1 MKKLFRRI
9 SAFAMTIAVS
19 VVNMTYGDFFVNT
32 SANLDLQPITVPN
45 VSSGQP
51 FVTKI
56 NIKSESSLLRFLH
69 FGIFGKEKISVTV
82 YAKDDSGNPISD
94 INLYNS
100 DSTEI
105 VGGSAPIYDAENDA
119 YFATWFL
126 EKGNYSLSAQP
137 FTEQSA
143 GGFYSIDLSKSNN
156 DEVNE
161 KEYQSIGVN
170 GTGDGRYV
178 LIEDDKPEIQ
188 VYPVHTDISGNYV
201 NISTSE
207 KYSDGG
213 FYSSKDGDKVWTNG
227 AFEYLITA
235 SDGGSGIYSISH
247 KLSTSADYTSVRTSS
262 ENIQAD
268 FSVPVSVADTSGE
281 KFISVKAE
289 DNSGN
294 ITDIINSIQ
303 VETDK
308 TAPSITIEK
317 AEVIAENGSTIGNY
331 TENSWTNKRVRIT
344 VSAEDN
350 GSGADSI
357 EVNSTGGKVS
367 LNNVSRNGKK
377 VTNIYIV
384 DTDFM
389 GSITFSAYDKV
400 NNKSKDIFYKVRSE
414 TTPPSITNFDINQNI
429 NIQNYGF
436 SLDSGAEISISAYDI
451 EPYWSGIDYIELGF
465 VDVQSMDTE
474 YNYSESSIVKSEPVY
489 VSQNSAVQTCNFS
502 VGAGFN
508 GQILARAVDCAG
520 NVGKWRTLES
530 LVADSQELHDETSYR
545 DIIVGD
551 APYTDIDGNSLYSAD
566 QKVSFVVKDSHAG
579 ISKIRW
585 YVRTSQGIV
594 MGSDTVSD
602 FSADNTDGW
611 KINRKRDVITEAEK
625 EIIVGENEN
634 NIEIGLCFSDNAGF
648 ETPWEVKY
656 ISIDK
661 TKPEII
667 SCSFDDNSDR
677 KIFNKNRKA
686 TIIVRERNISADNL
700 LDIAVTNQLNK
711 NAVPYTVSDWEL
723 ISAKSNRDEENMYRM
738 TVSFNADAEYKF
750 SLNARDLTGKTAE
763 KPVKADF
770 MIDKTAPVIDI
781 SYDNN
786 NAVNN
791 CYYNAD
797 RKATIKITEHNFRS
811 DDVKYTLYAF
821 AEDNITKIK
830 ENQIIPEKLKW
841 TQNPNNKDE
850 WTAQINFNK
859 EGKFALNI
867 SCADKAGN
875 STSFKN
881 GTFYIDKTAPKVE
894 QSFTNGKSK
903 FATNK
908 LIVPKVKCSDY
919 NQISEY
925 HIRVNKIDING
936 NKDTDYHIK
945 PTSADYTAT
954 YVKKPA
960 VYEYTYNIFAER
972 ATSDGIYDISIY
984 VSDLAGN
991 TTEIKNLNLSI
1002 NRNGSTFELVNTEAK
1017 EAVEKYS
1024 TNQTPQQERVDVEI
1038 KEINVSKR
1046 VGDSIIT
1053 VTRDN
1058 KKARILTE
1066 DNYTIEED
1074 KGGENDNGWY
1084 ETTYKID
1091 KSNFEDDGVYI
1102 ITIETNDETGN
1113 TNSNNKSTVQFSVDS
1128 TPPQVVISGVRDN
1141 ANLKEDEVNLQITFS
1156 DKNLYSIG
1164 SMHGDDMIIKINND
1178 TYNFDD
1184 LNKLGAEISNDDA
1197 GNIVM
1202 LMTVKANG
1210 KNSKNDISVSL
1221 RDRADNVSEFR
1232 DSEIT
1237 FRLSATFLMRHRW
1250 IVITVVALIL
1260 LVLGIN
1266 IFFIAKKVKRK

>member
-9 SAFAMTIAVS
+9 SAFAMAIAVS

-32 SANLDLQPITVPN
+32 SANLDLQLITIPN

-69 FGIFGKEKISVTV
+69 SGIFGKEKISVTV

-105 VGGSAPIYDAENDA
+105 AGGSAPIYDAENDA
-119 YFATWFL
+119 FFVTWFL

-170 GTGDGRYV
+170 GTEDGRYV
-178 LIEDDKPEIQ
+178 LIEDGKPEIQ

-235 SDGGSGIYSISH
+235 SDCGSGIYSISH
-247 KLSTSADYTSVRTSS
+247 KLNTSADYTSVRTSS

-294 ITDIINSIQ
+294 ITDTINSIP

-384 DTDFM
+384 DADFM

-429 NIQNYGF
+429 NVQNYGF

-545 DIIVGD
+545 GIIVGE
-551 APYTDIDGNSLYSAD
+551 APYTDIDGNPLYSAD
-566 QKVSFVVKDSHAG
+566 QKVSFVIKDSHAG

-611 KINRKRDVITEAEK
+611 KISKKRDVITEAEK

-667 SCSFDDNSDR
+667 SCSFDDNSDK

-686 TIIVRERNISADNL
+686 TITVRERNISADNL

-723 ISAKSNRDEENMYRM
+723 ISAKSNRDEENLYRM
-738 TVSFNADAEYKF
+738 TVSFNTDAEYKF

-770 MIDKTAPVIDI
+770 MIDKTAPVIEI

-859 EGKFALNI
+859 EGKFALNM

-875 STSFKN
+875 STSFKS
-881 GTFYIDKTAPKVE
+881 GTFFIDKTAPKVE

-954 YVKKPA
+954 SVKKPA

-1058 KKARILTE
+1058 KKAKILTE
-1066 DNYTIEED
+1066 DDYFIEEGKNGD
-1074 KGGENDNGWY
+1074 SNNGWY
-1084 ETTYKID
+1084 ETTYRID

-1128 TPPQVVISGVRDN
+1128 TAPKIVISGVRDN
-1141 ANLKEDEVNLQITFS
+1141 ANLKEDEVNLRITFS

-1184 LNKLGAEISNDDA
+1184 LDKLGAEISNDDT
-1197 GNIVM
+1197 GNIIM
-1202 LMTVKANG
+1202 LMNVKANG
-1210 KNSKNDISVSL
+1210 KNSKNNISVSL

-1250 IVITVVALIL
+1250 IAITVVALIL
-1260 LVLGIN
+1260 LVLGID